1 MRMFKNYILSHTQNP
16 IKYKSTILMK
26 SNKNI
31 LYETIDFTFKPNHY
45 YTLKTIKPSL
55 FDLPKTTY
63 EKQYEFR

>member
-1 MRMFKNYILSHTQNP
+1 MEVNSIR

-45 YTLKTIKPSL
+45 YTLKTIKPTS
-55 FDLPKTTY
+55 FNLPQTTY
-63 EKQYEFR
+63 EKQYESRDF